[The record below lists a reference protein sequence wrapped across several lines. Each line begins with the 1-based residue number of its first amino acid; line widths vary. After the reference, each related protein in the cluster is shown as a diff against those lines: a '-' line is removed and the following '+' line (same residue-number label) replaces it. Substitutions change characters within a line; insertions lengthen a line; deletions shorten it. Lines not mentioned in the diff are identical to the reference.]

1 MSSPQALANPGKPLP
16 VAVRA
21 WVEAVGWGA
30 IAGAGYGVAVVAVIG
45 AFGVLE
51 GGSGRSADAAGI
63 LVVSTTVALTWGGL
77 LGAVYGT
84 IAGFPMAVAMTALS
98 TLVRP
103 ERSLSLRL
111 LGAAGAFLAV
121 SAVGGGLLVGLA
133 RGWLLTSELS
143 NTYQSE
149 GWSFWLAALAFA
161 PGVIAAAIFAW
172 RTPSVVHPR
181 TPATP
186 PHLAAPERR
195 VAAVAQLPQ

>member
-16 VAVRA
+16 VAVRT

-51 GGSGRSADAAGI
+51 GGSGRSAEAAGF
-63 LVVSTTVALTWGGL
+63 LVVGATVALTWGGL
-77 LGAVYGT
+77 LGAGYGT

-98 TLVRP
+98 VLVRP

-111 LGAAGAFLAV
+111 LGAAVAFLGV
-121 SAVGGGLLVGLA
+121 STVGAGVSFGLGQWWWPNDGAGSRDASSLF
-133 RGWLLTSELS
+133 
-143 NTYQSE
+143 
-149 GWSFWLAALAFA
+149 FWLATLAFA

-172 RTPSVVHPR
+172 RTPAVVHPR

-195 VAAVAQLPQ
+195 VAAVAQLPH